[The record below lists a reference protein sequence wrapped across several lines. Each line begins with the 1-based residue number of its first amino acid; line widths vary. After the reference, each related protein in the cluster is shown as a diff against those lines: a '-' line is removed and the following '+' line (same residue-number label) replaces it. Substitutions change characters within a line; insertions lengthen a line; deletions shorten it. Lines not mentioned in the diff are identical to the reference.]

1 MSARVAANPASSPSP
16 LTAQIAAQVIGYLQD
31 QGLTVGAHLSEQ
43 RLADEFR
50 VSRSP
55 VRKALALLEDQG
67 IVAQEPRRGYFV
79 RKLPSASNLRGTARG
94 PRDLEENYLRIADD
108 RLAGRLADDVTE
120 SALMRVYGLPRR
132 ELQRILHRMEKEGW
146 VERKPGHG
154 WMFVA
159 LPDTVEAHGQSYRF
173 RMLFEPAALLE
184 PGFRINRP
192 EFERIRRD
200 QQMLLDGGI
209 GRLSRAKLFEL
220 GSDFH
225 ETLMGFSGNRFMT
238 DAIKRVNGMRR
249 LLEYRAHYD
258 RERIAGQCREHLQL
272 LGLLERGDREAAA
285 RFLKRHL
292 DVVRAIKTEGAPR
305 VVSAQL

>member
-1 MSARVAANPASSPSP
+1 MASSPLSP
-16 LTAQIAAQVIGYLQD
+16 LAAQIASQVIGWLQG
-31 QGLTVGAHLSEQ
+31 QGLGVGAHLSEQ
-43 RLADEFR
+43 RLADAFR

-55 VRKALALLEDQG
+55 VRRALALLEVQG
-67 IVAQEPRRGYFV
+67 IVAQEPHRGYFV
-79 RKLPSASNLRGTARG
+79 RKLPTAASVRGTARAAG
-94 PRDLEENYLRIADD
+94 DPDENYLRIADD
-108 RLAGRLADDVTE
+108 RLAGRLAGDITE
-120 SALMRVYGLPRR
+120 SALMRGFGLPRR

-154 WMFVA
+154 WSFVA

-184 PGFRINRP
+184 PGFRIVKN
-192 EFERIRRD
+192 EFDRIRRD

-209 GRLSRAKLFEL
+209 ARLSRAKLFEL

-258 RERIAGQCREHLQL
+258 RERFAGQCREHLQL
-272 LGLLERGDREAAA
+272 LELLERGSREDAA

-292 DVVRAIKTEGAPR
+292 DVVRAIKTEGAAPQVR
-305 VVSAQL
+305 AQL

>member
-1 MSARVAANPASSPSP
+1 VAETPSP
-16 LTAQIAAQVIGYLQD
+16 LAAQLASQVIGYLQG
-31 QGLTVGAHLSEQ
+31 QGLGIGAHLSEQ

-67 IVAQEPRRGYFV
+67 IVEQEPHRGYFV
-79 RKLPSASNLRGTARG
+79 RKLPSAARLRETARVAG
-94 PRDLEENYLRIADD
+94 DLEDNYLRIADD

-120 SALMRVYGLPRR
+120 SALMREYGLPRR

-184 PGFRINRP
+184 PGFRIVKS
-192 EFERIRRD
+192 EFQRIRRD

-209 GRLSRAKLFEL
+209 ARLSRAKLFEM

-225 ETLMGFSGNRFMT
+225 ETLMRFSGNRFMT
-238 DAIKRVNGMRR
+238 DAIKRVNSMRR
-249 LLEYRAHYD
+249 LLEYQAHYD
-258 RERIAGQCREHLQL
+258 RERFAGQCREHLQL
-272 LGLLERGDREAAA
+272 LDLLEHGSREDAA
-285 RFLKRHL
+285 RFLRRHL
-292 DVVRAIKTEGAPR
+292 DVVRAIKTEGAVPR
-305 VVSAQL
+305 VRAQL